1 LLHRD
6 PSCDKVG
13 GMEKETLKGE
23 GMTIYEA
30 SYLLLPSL
38 AEAQVPLEVASIK
51 EAITSRGGEVIS
63 SEDPILI
70 DLAYQMT
77 KVTPTTRSKA
87 DRGYFGWVKFELPAS
102 EIEKVK
108 KSLEDNANVVRNLII
123 KTVRENTLLTGKMNI
138 QKEERGRREE
148 EEGEVAPEAEAKEVS
163 PEEIDKSIDD
173 LVIA

>member
-1 LLHRD
+1 
-6 PSCDKVG
+6 
-13 GMEKETLKGE
+13 MEKETLEKGD
-23 GMTIYEA
+23 GVTVYEA

-51 EAITSRGGEVIS
+51 EAVTSRGGEVIS

-77 KVTPTTRSKA
+77 KVTPTSRVKTQ
-87 DRGYFGWVKFELPAS
+87 RGYFGWVKFELPAG
-102 EIEKVK
+102 EIENIK
-108 KSLEDNANVVRNLII
+108 KYLENNANIIRNLVI

-138 QKEERGRREE
+138 QREEREKRGEDEAVDPEVEVKETPTEE
-148 EEGEVAPEAEAKEVS
+148 V
-163 PEEIDKSIDD
+163 DKSIDD